1 MSVTERQIRDVLSNV
16 MSPDGV
22 PLTQAKV
29 LSEIAIN
36 DGKAYFSINV
46 DAANAAAWGDV
57 RAKAE
62 AAVRGMPGVT
72 SAMVVL
78 TAERKPMAAAG

>member
-16 MSPDGV
+16 MSPDGT

-29 LSEIAIN
+29 LSEIAVS
-36 DGKAYFSINV
+36 DGKVYFSINV
-46 DAANAAAWGDV
+46 DAAQAAAWGQV

-62 AAVRGMPGVT
+62 AVVRGMAGVST
-72 SAMVVL
+72 AMVVL
-78 TAERKPMAAAG
+78 TAER